1 MRKLLLVAAMFL
13 TLTLAPS
20 ARAFC
25 GFYVSDADQKLY
37 NNATMVVLMRDGDRS
52 VLSMQNNYQGP
63 PEKFALVV
71 PVPQVLHKENVRTL
85 PRDVFDKIDRLAS
98 PRLVE
103 YWEQDPCTSVGT
115 GQGFGNG
122 HGRLGGMGEGIG
134 GGGVGQTVRVE
145 ARFEVGEYEIVI
157 LSASDSS
164 GLDTWLHQERYHVPD
179 GAEPVLRPY
188 VQAGMKFFV
197 AKVDPTRVKFENG
210 QAMLSP
216 LRFYYDTDKF
226 TLPVRLGLLN
236 SAGTQDLIIHILGKS
251 QRYEV
256 ANYPNVT
263 IPTNLDVAEDAR
275 ARFPELYAALF
286 DATVAKNPGAVVTE
300 YSWSSGTCDPCPT
313 PPLDDADLATLGE
326 DVLGGNDGGV
336 MATVNTSRMTPS
348 IRQGATTVT
357 GALPPEV
364 IQRIVR
370 QNFGRF
376 RLCYENGLRTN
387 PSLAG
392 TVNVGFTIGKAGDVA
407 KADAD
412 PSSTMSDPNVVA
424 CVTRGFGNL
433 SFPQPDKGIVSVLYP
448 IIFNA
453 SSWGGG
459 GRSSSNLVLT
469 RLHARYGRDSLG
481 EDLVFRTAG
490 AIVGGRE
497 IRSEAGG
504 LEHGAV
510 PSTNNN
516 FQARYAIRHPWS
528 GPIACA
534 TPTRGIWG
542 GPPNAAAP
550 SPIAAQKLAFAPRG
564 KVELASMLRQ
574 SVPELSLGG
583 TALVPATGAPPSPE
597 APEAV
602 VPMPAPAR
610 RSFCAVCSGPGPR
623 FGVPG
628 TLVAV
633 AFGLVLARRR
643 RRPRACRTRTVRGR
657 STAYCRTRR
666 RSR

>member
-1 MRKLLLVAAMFL
+1 MRKLLLLAAVLLAL
-13 TLTLAPS
+13 TTRAPS

-37 NNATMVVLMRDGDRS
+37 NNATMVVLMRDGDRT

-103 YWEQDPCTSVGT
+103 YWEQDPCDSGLSGT

-122 HGRLGGMGEGIG
+122 HGRLGGAGQGAG
-134 GGGVGQTVRVE
+134 GGGVETVRVE
-145 ARFEVGEYEIVI
+145 ARFAVGEYEIVI
-157 LSASDSS
+157 LSASDSA
-164 GLDTWLHQERYHVPD
+164 GLDTWLHQERYHVPE

-197 AKVDPTRVKFENG
+197 AKVDPTKVKFEHG

-263 IPTNLDVAEDAR
+263 IPTNLDVAEQAR

-300 YSWSSGTCDPCPT
+300 YAWSSGTCDPCPT
-313 PPLDDADLATLGE
+313 PPLDATDVATLGA
-326 DVLGGNDGGV
+326 DALAGNDGGV
-336 MATVNTSRMTPS
+336 ASMAYGARMSPS
-348 IRQGATTVT
+348 IRQGAVSVT
-357 GALPPEV
+357 GALPTEV

-376 RLCYENGLRTN
+376 RLCYENGLRAN

-392 TVNVGFTIGKAGDVA
+392 TASVRLTIDRAGDVS
-407 KADAD
+407 KAESD
-412 PSSTMSDPNVVA
+412 PSSTLTDASVLA
-424 CVTRGFGNL
+424 CITRGFGNL
-433 SFPQPDKGIVSVLYP
+433 TFPQPEKGTVTVLFP
-448 IIFNA
+448 IILSA
-453 SSWGGG
+453 VPTGGYG
-459 GRSSSNLVLT
+459 TDLVLT
-469 RLHARYGRDSLG
+469 RLHARYGKDSLG
-481 EDLVFRTAG
+481 EDLVFRAAG

-497 IRSEAGG
+497 MNDGSGA
-504 LEHGAV
+504 LEHGAKAA
-510 PSTNNN
+510 PFNN

-534 TPTRGIWG
+534 TPVRGNWG
-542 GPPNAAAP
+542 GPPNGAAP
-550 SPIAAQKLAFAPRG
+550 APVAAQKLAFAPRG

-574 SVPELSLGG
+574 ALPELSLLG
-583 TALVPATGAPPSPE
+583 AAPAPPAAEPASQTAQTSEVSSP
-597 APEAV
+597 P
-602 VPMPAPAR
+602 PPPPPAR
-610 RSFCAVCSGPGPR
+610 RSFCAVCPGPAPR
-623 FGVPG
+623 FGVAG
-628 TLVAV
+628 MLVA
-633 AFGLVLARRR
+633 AALGLAL
-643 RRPRACRTRTVRGR
+643 G
-657 STAYCRTRR
+657 RR
-666 RSR
+666 RSRL